1 MGDGQF
7 ENWNED
13 NWGSLHGHV
22 TGRSCDVSWLRH
34 SAFSINAMPI
44 VPNFQLIW
52 MERSM
57 QMASAGHLDLF
68 QFAFE
73 EIRRRKTHWI

>member
-52 MERSM
+52 MEL
-57 QMASAGHLDLF
+57 A
-68 QFAFE
+68 
-73 EIRRRKTHWI
+73 IWIYFNLPSKK